1 MTQFFGPTTLLLL
14 GSNYISVTSVCQYD
28 QCSSYIATFFS
39 FRNISL
45 IATLND
51 SLYDIEKKINHKIK
65 EIKDKK
71 KKTNQRTKTDRLW
84 VRIEALQLAL
94 AQILA

>member
-1 MTQFFGPTTLLLL
+1 VQQLHR
-14 GSNYISVTSVCQYD
+14 D
-28 QCSSYIATFFS
+28 FFS
-39 FRNISL
+39 FHNISL

-71 KKTNQRTKTDRLW
+71 KKTNQRTKTVDYGL
-84 VRIEALQLAL
+84 E
-94 AQILA
+94 